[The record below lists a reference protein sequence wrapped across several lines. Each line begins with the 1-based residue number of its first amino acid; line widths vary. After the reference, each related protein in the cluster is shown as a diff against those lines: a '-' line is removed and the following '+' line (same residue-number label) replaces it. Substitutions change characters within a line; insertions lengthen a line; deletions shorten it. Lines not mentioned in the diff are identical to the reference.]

1 MTARQA
7 KALALADEAAK
18 DTLAKAAK
26 SGADEEAERAK
37 GPGAKKEAKGP
48 GVGRGYK
55 GPTQLEGL
63 SIGEGRRVA
72 GEPAN
77 T

>member
-1 MTARQA
+1 MRQQRILQ
-7 KALALADEAAK
+7 KP
-18 DTLAKAAK
+18 
-26 SGADEEAERAK
+26 GADEEAERAK

-63 SIGEGRRVA
+63 SIGEGRRDA
-72 GEPAN
+72 GGLAKN
-77 T
+77 